1 MPIGICENAKEGSGM
16 RISDGEIEKSLR
28 LLSQPP
34 LACGREAAVDRRLQ
48 RLVLDRMR
56 LVPEVRTELVR
67 PLKEAVEE
75 NRYLVS
81 GEKVAHMMLGRL
93 VADSLR

>member
-1 MPIGICENAKEGSGM
+1 M

-34 LACGREAAVDRRLQ
+34 IACGRGAAVDGRLQ
-48 RLVLDRMR
+48 RLVLDHMR
-56 LVPEVRTELVR
+56 VIPEVRTELVR
-67 PLKEAVEE
+67 PLREAVEE
-75 NRYLVS
+75 NRYRVCS
-81 GEKVAHMMLGRL
+81 EKVAHMMLGRL